1 MIAVFEIH
9 RCTGLDKINST
20 EFLSF
25 VILLK
30 EAFLS
35 LTLQQKPSYTWS
47 TYSMLEVQDLCEELV
62 QKRVWKQN
70 QMSVLF

>member
-1 MIAVFEIH
+1 MIVVLEIH
-9 RCTGLDKINST
+9 RCTGLGKINST

-47 TYSMLEVQDLCEELV
+47 TYNMLEVQDLCKELV
-62 QKRVWKQN
+62 QKRV
-70 QMSVLF
+70 